1 MSDDRAKILKVLGV
15 MTKVWDSQ
23 PRNPDEAADWEEHAL
38 WLADAIKAGR
48 PRAELDQYMSRAQLL
63 LKMHSSM
70 DFRKIVD
77 RSIETLNAPD
87 VPASNRVQQ
96 LNPTTA

>member
-1 MSDDRAKILKVLGV
+1 MIDDKAATLKVLGV

-23 PRNPDEAADWEEHAL
+23 PRDPREAQDWEQHAQ
-38 WLADAIKAGR
+38 WFAGSIKSGR
-48 PRAELDQYMSRAQLL
+48 PRAEMDRYMSRAQLL

-77 RSIETLNAPD
+77 RSIETMNAPE
-87 VPASNRVQQ
+87 VPAINRVQK
-96 LNPTTA
+96 LNPTAA